1 MKRRHYTI
9 TTEPKYRN
17 FTIYSN
23 RSKTAK
29 GYYVDILERT
39 FNGIEELFTHTSRIN
54 VFRFDLSFKN
64 GDEYTEIEADTNK
77 LVSDFFTTL
86 KRRLKA
92 WTYEDGKN
100 KGKNRGIKNIFHMFV
115 RERSKEKKTHYHCA
129 IAFNHIA
136 WQSTKIHNDENG
148 NKDYVWIYKL
158 INDAWR
164 ETCSIG
170 SVNFGSTWKGR
181 LTNYFYCVDRK
192 DIDGQAN
199 LMKGLSYLS
208 KVNTK
213 EKLPKNTRMFT
224 FSRSIG
230 KGPTDFKL
238 DGAKDRNEQE
248 AA

>member
-9 TTEPKYRN
+9 TTETQYRN
-17 FTIYSN
+17 FDIYSN
-23 RSKTAK
+23 KRKTAK
-29 GYYVDILERT
+29 GHYVDILDRT

-54 VFRFDLSFKN
+54 VIRFDLAFKN
-64 GDEYTEIEADTNK
+64 ADEFVEIEDDASK
-77 LVSDFFTTL
+77 LVSNFFTRL

-92 WTYEDGKN
+92 WTDEDGNN
-100 KGKNRGIKNIFHMFV
+100 KGIDDIFHVFV
-115 RERSKEKKTHYHCA
+115 RERSKEKKAHFHCA
-129 IAFNHIA
+129 IAFKSISKY
-136 WQSTKIHNDENG
+136 STAISKNG
-148 NKDYVWIYKL
+148 EYQWIYKK
-158 INDAWR
+158 IADAWL
-164 ETCSIG
+164 ETCAIG
-170 SVNFGSTWKGR
+170 NVNFGSRWKGKQV
-181 LTNYFYCVDRK
+181 NHFYCVDRK

-213 EKLPKNTRMFT
+213 EKLPKSTRMFT

-230 KGPTDFKL
+230 KGPTAFKL